1 MKLRIGTSSVLLTE
15 TEEKFKLVLDLDK
28 LKGTSK
34 AIALVIAFSAIAVL
48 ACAGFIW
55 LALGIF
61 CTLVVLLV
69 VDFLRN
75 GIDYPMDFELGP
87 DLAEE
92 ILHDVLVEGR

>member
-1 MKLRIGTSSVLLTE
+1 MKLKIGTTSLLLTE
-15 TEEKFKLVLDLDK
+15 TQEKFKLVLDLEK

-34 AIALVIAFSAIAVL
+34 AIALVIAFSGTTVL

-69 VDFLRN
+69 ADFLRN

-87 DLAEE
+87 ELANE
-92 ILHDVLVEGR
+92 IMNDVLVEGR